1 MGFGSRGENEPPAQI
16 AAGVNLP
23 VVFTTYGALSAGTNV
38 PAGEYTD
45 IVIAIVTF

>member
-1 MGFGSRGENEPPAQI
+1 VGKNQPPAQI
-16 AAGVNLP
+16 AAGMSAP